1 MKQKEKIAA
10 FISIEFGLV
19 ILCTLPLF
27 LLHVEPASPLMLL
40 TSIIFMFLPALTTLI
55 NRMAD
60 RKWCHCKIKI
70 AHISRRY

>member
-27 LLHVEPASPLMLL
+27 FAARRTHKPADASYIDHIHVPAS
-40 TSIIFMFLPALTTLI
+40 SH
-55 NRMAD
+55 NSD
-60 RKWCHCKIKI
+60 CKAIDT
-70 AHISRRY
+70 